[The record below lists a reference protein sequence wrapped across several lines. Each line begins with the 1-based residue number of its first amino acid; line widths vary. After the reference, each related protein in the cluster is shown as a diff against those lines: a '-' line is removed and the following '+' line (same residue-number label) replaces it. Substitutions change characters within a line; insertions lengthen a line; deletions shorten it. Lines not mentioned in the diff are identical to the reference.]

1 MRFLIRRKIMD
12 WNNKKVLVTGAS
24 GFLGTWLSMYLNKL
38 GAEPVGLWHD
48 PTYPKKMEMMGWVH
62 ADLRDYDEMLR
73 IMAEVK
79 PDIVF
84 HLGAQ
89 ALHGVGMRAPLYT
102 LQTNIMG
109 TANVLEACRNV
120 GVGAIVV
127 STSDKA
133 YGEQPKLPYT
143 EMDSM
148 NGKAPYEVSKSC
160 ADLIAQGYR
169 KTFVMPISVIRCG
182 NIFGGGDYNY
192 SRIVPYV
199 IRQCMRRQPISL
211 RSDGTLL
218 RDYVYVEDVVD
229 AFLKVAESVYDVH
242 SLDNEDFN
250 VGYNK
255 PKTVEEVV
263 VKITDL
269 MGCGD
274 LDIHTQKDS
283 THFSAEIQKQWLDST
298 KIQKKLGWQPIIG
311 YDEGIQRT
319 IGWYNKYIGGNK

>member
-1 MRFLIRRKIMD
+1 MN
-12 WNNKKVLVTGAS
+12 WQGKKVLITGAS
-24 GFLGTWLSMYLNKL
+24 GFLGTWLSLYLNKI

-48 PTYPKKMEMMGWVH
+48 PTYPRKMEMMGWVH
-62 ADLRDYDEMLR
+62 ADLRDFDDIHR
-73 IMAEVK
+73 IIAEVK

-102 LQTNIMG
+102 IQTNVMG
-109 TANVLEACRNV
+109 TTNVLEACRQIG

-143 EMDSM
+143 ELASM

-160 ADLIAQGYR
+160 ADLISQGYR

-182 NIFGGGDYNY
+182 NIFGGGDYNF
-192 SRIVPYV
+192 SRLIPYT
-199 IRQCMRRQPISL
+199 IRQCLRNETIVL

-229 AFLKVAESVYDVH
+229 AFLKVAESVHDIRN
-242 SLDNEDFN
+242 SDNEDFN
-250 VGYNK
+250 VSYNK
-255 PKTVEEVV
+255 PQTVEQVV
-263 VKITDL
+263 VGITDL
-269 MGCGD
+269 MDCS
-274 LDIHTQKDS
+274 DIEIKTQTDPS
-283 THFSAEIQKQWLDST
+283 RFSAEIPEQWLDST

-311 YDEGIQRT
+311 YDEGMQRT
-319 IGWYNKYIGGNK
+319 IGWYNKYVGGSK